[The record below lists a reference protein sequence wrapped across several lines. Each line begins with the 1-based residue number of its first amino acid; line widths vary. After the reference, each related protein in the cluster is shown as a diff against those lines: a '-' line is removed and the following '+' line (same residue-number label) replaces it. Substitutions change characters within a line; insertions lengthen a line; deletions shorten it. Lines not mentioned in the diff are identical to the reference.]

1 MSRSGRFNDLN
12 DVELREQLDE
22 AKDDLFNLRFQSV
35 IGQLDNHA
43 LVKESKKEVARLLTE
58 LRIREIEEAEA
69 LAGQAAG
76 EPVEPVAAEA
86 AAQSADEAAEES
98 TDEPLDDS
106 VPEQEA
112 GSEAAD
118 DTSQDE
124 ADPETVQ

>member
-86 AAQSADEAAEES
+86 ADDAADNPADEAVMVTE
-98 TDEPLDDS
+98 TDQDT
-106 VPEQEA
+106 
-112 GSEAAD
+112 AD
-118 DTSQDE
+118 LRDRPITRKK
-124 ADPETVQ
+124 